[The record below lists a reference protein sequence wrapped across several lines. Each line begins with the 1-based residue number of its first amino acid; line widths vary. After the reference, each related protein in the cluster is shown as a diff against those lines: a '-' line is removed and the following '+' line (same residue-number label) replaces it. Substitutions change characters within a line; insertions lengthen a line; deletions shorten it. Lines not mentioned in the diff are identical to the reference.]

1 VRGFMNKIFITIYI
15 TIFIIGVTSTIY
27 SLNEA
32 EKNYLEK
39 KEDLFVQKE
48 ISRFLNIRLIVKQKN
63 MDSGKKL
70 EIGTINDDYYI
81 KNYNNK
87 GYFFVQDI
95 NQYNPSI
102 QIKICNKVNKY
113 KKLNMK
119 CNYKLFNK
127 DKPENIYVMLN

>member
-1 VRGFMNKIFITIYI
+1 MNKIFITIYI

>member
-1 VRGFMNKIFITIYI
+1 MNKIFITIYI

-63 MDSGKKL
+63 MDKK
-70 EIGTINDDYYI
+70 
-81 KNYNNK
+81 
-87 GYFFVQDI
+87 
-95 NQYNPSI
+95 
-102 QIKICNKVNKY
+102 
-113 KKLNMK
+113 
-119 CNYKLFNK
+119 
-127 DKPENIYVMLN
+127 

>member
-1 VRGFMNKIFITIYI
+1 MNKSIITLYI
-15 TIFIIGVTSTIY
+15 TILIIGVACTIHE
-27 SLNEA
+27 LNETQ
-32 EKNYLEK
+32 KNYFLKK

-48 ISRFLNIRLIVKQKN
+48 ISRFLKIRLIVKQKN

-119 CNYKLFNK
+119 CNYKIFNK